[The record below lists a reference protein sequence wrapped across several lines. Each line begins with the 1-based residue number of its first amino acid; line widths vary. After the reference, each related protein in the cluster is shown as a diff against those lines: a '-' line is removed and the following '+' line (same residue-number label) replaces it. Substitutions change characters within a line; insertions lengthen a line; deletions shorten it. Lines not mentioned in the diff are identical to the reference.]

1 MAIELLAK
9 IKPKNNSD
17 FMLVDSV
24 DVEMSDGR
32 NLQETLED
40 FSAGTIITLNGEETD
55 EYQFVI
61 DLDEEPLPLP
71 GQENAFMEQIQQMFT
86 GLQGIIDKQNEK
98 ILELEERIAELELYI
113 ETKGEEGEEEEID
126 SIVDYEGCT
135 IVDYDGTLLGDY
147 EEENSDEGVV
157 AGSIVDFK
165 GNVLKDY
172 KGYILGKYNR

>member
-61 DLDEEPLPLP
+61 DLDEEPLPP
-71 GQENAFMEQIQQMFT
+71 PEQENGFMAQIQQMFA
-86 GLQGIIDKQNEK
+86 GLQEIIDKQNEK
-98 ILELEERIAELELYI
+98 IFELEERIAELELYI
-113 ETKGEEGEEEEID
+113 ETKGEEEEETD
-126 SIVDYEGCT
+126 SILDYDGCT
-135 IVDYDGTLLGDY
+135 IVDYDGNLLGDY
-147 EEENSDEGVV
+147 EEENSEEGIV
-157 AGSIVDFK
+157 AGGIVDFK

-172 KGYILGKYNR
+172 DGYILGKYNK

>member
-17 FMLVDSV
+17 FMLVDSI

-55 EYQFVI
+55 DYQFVI
-61 DLDEEPLPLP
+61 DLDEEPLPP
-71 GQENAFMEQIQQMFT
+71 PEQENGFMAQIQQMFA
-86 GLQGIIDKQNEK
+86 GLQEIIDKQNEK
-98 ILELEERIAELELYI
+98 IFELEERIAELELYI
-113 ETKGEEGEEEEID
+113 ETKGEEEEEEID
-126 SIVDYEGCT
+126 SILDYDGYA

-147 EEENSDEGVV
+147 EEDNSEEDVV
-157 AGSIVDFK
+157 TGGIVDFK

-172 KGYILGKYNR
+172 DGYILGKYNK

>member
-1 MAIELLAK
+1 MAIELVAK

-61 DLDEEPLPLP
+61 DLDEEPLPP
-71 GQENAFMEQIQQMFT
+71 PEQENAFMVQIQQMFA
-86 GLQGIIDKQNEK
+86 GLQGIIDKQN
-98 ILELEERIAELELYI
+98 
-113 ETKGEEGEEEEID
+113 
-126 SIVDYEGCT
+126 
-135 IVDYDGTLLGDY
+135 
-147 EEENSDEGVV
+147 
-157 AGSIVDFK
+157 
-165 GNVLKDY
+165 
-172 KGYILGKYNR
+172 

>member
-61 DLDEEPLPLP
+61 DLNEEPLPLP
-71 GQENAFMEQIQQMFT
+71 GQENAFMTQIQQMFA
-86 GLQGIIDKQNEK
+86 GLQEIIDKQNEK
-98 ILELEERIAELELYI
+98 ILELEKRIAELELYI
-113 ETKGEEGEEEEID
+113 ETKGEEEEEETD
-126 SIVDYEGCT
+126 SILDYDGCA

-147 EEENSDEGVV
+147 EEENPNEGVV

-172 KGYILGKYNR
+172 KGYILGKYNK